1 MPASAPS
8 FDEKHL
14 EIIKRGAISTIIL
27 QPLTH
32 DDAVALRMRL
42 YRTKTTL
49 IQTQHELAICA
60 KLITI
65 RIRPGKAGAWSL
77 IVEPKDKGFETAYS
91 NANLA
96 TRSEDDPPD
105 LE

>member
-1 MPASAPS
+1 MPPTPPTL
-8 FDEKHL
+8 DEKHL
-14 EIIKRGAISTIIL
+14 EIIKRGAISTVVL
-27 QPLTH
+27 QPL
-32 DDAVALRMRL
+32 DYNAAVALRMRL

-49 IQTQHELAICA
+49 ISTAHELATCA

-65 RIRPGKAGAWSL
+65 RLRPGKAGAWSL

-91 NANLA
+91 NANI
-96 TRSEDDPPD
+96 SPQSGNDPPD